1 VAAAL
6 PVLRRPVEATGGRR
20 RSRVAPYVM
29 VLPALAYLAVFFVV
43 PLWSLLRTSL
53 SRNTGSVFLPTL
65 SFDWAFTNYGDA
77 FTDFRDQIVRSFLYA
92 GVATLICL
100 VLAYP
105 LAYVIAFKA
114 GRYRNLLL
122 GLVIL
127 PFFVTFLVRTLAW
140 KTILS
145 DDGWV
150 VAALDTA
157 GLLPSE
163 GRLLSTSWAVVGGLV
178 YNFLP
183 FMVLPLYVSLE
194 KIDVRLVEAA
204 GDLYSTSWRGFR
216 KVVVPLSMPGVLAGS
231 LLVFI
236 PAAGDF
242 INAQYLGGTQNTMIG
257 NVIQR
262 QFLVVKDYPAA
273 AALSFVL
280 MAVILAA
287 VLAYTR
293 ALGTDD
299 LV

>member
-1 VAAAL
+1 
-6 PVLRRPVEATGGRR
+6 
-20 RSRVAPYVM
+20 M
-29 VLPALAYLAVFFVV
+29 VLPALVYLGIFFVV

-53 SRNTGSVFLPTL
+53 SRNGGSVFLPTL
-65 SFDWAFTNYGDA
+65 EFDWAWSNYGDA
-77 FTDFRDQIVRSFLYA
+77 FSDYRDQIVRSFGYA
-92 GVATLICL
+92 LAATLICL

-114 GRYRNLLL
+114 GRWRNVVL

-140 KTILS
+140 RIILS

-150 VAALDTA
+150 VSAFDAV
-157 GLLPSE
+157 GLLPDE

-194 KIDVRLVEAA
+194 KVDPRLMEAA
-204 GDLYSTSWRGFR
+204 ADLYSSTWRGFR
-216 KVVVPLSMPGVLAGS
+216 KVVLPLTMPGVLAGS

-236 PAAGDF
+236 PSSGDF
-242 INAQYLGGTQNTMIG
+242 VNAQYLGGTQTTMIG
-257 NVIQR
+257 NVIER
-262 QFLVVKDYPAA
+262 QFLVVHDYPTA

-280 MAVILAA
+280 MAIILVAT
-287 VLAYTR
+287 LAYTR
-293 ALGTDD
+293 ALGTED

>member
-1 VAAAL
+1 MAGL
-6 PVLRRPVEATGGRR
+6 ATSGRR
-20 RSRVAPYVM
+20 RSRTAPYLM
-29 VLPALAYLAVFFVV
+29 VFPALAYLAVFFVV
-43 PLWSLLRTSL
+43 PIWSLLRTSL
-53 SRNTGSVFLPTL
+53 SRNTGSVFVPTL
-65 SFDWAFTNYGDA
+65 EFDWTFSNYGDA
-77 FTDFRDQIVRSFLYA
+77 FTDFRDQIVRSMIYA
-92 GVATLICL
+92 GVATVLCL
-100 VLAYP
+100 VMAYP
-105 LAYVIAFKA
+105 LAYVIAFKS
-114 GRYRNLLL
+114 GRYKNLLL

-150 VAALDTA
+150 VTALDTV
-157 GLLPSE
+157 GLLPRE
-163 GRLLSTSWAVVGGLV
+163 GRLLSTSWGVVGGLT

-194 KIDVRLVEAA
+194 KIDPRLIEAA
-204 GDLYSTSWRGFR
+204 RDLYSTSWRGFR
-216 KVVVPLSMPGVLAGS
+216 KVIVPLSLPGVVAGS

-242 INAQYLGGTQNTMIG
+242 VNAQYLGGTQNTMIG
-257 NVIQR
+257 NVIQK

-280 MAVILAA
+280 MAIILAA
-287 VLAYTR
+287 VLVYTR
-293 ALGTDD
+293 ALGTED

>member
-1 VAAAL
+1 MAGI
-6 PVLRRPVEATGGRR
+6 ATSGRR
-20 RSRVAPYVM
+20 HSRVAPYAM
-29 VLPALAYLAVFFVV
+29 VVPAVVYLGIFFVY

-53 SRNTGSVFLPTL
+53 SRNSGSVFLPTL
-65 SFDWAFTNYGDA
+65 EFDWAWSNYGDA
-77 FTDFRDQIVRSFLYA
+77 FTDFRDQIVRSFVYA
-92 GVATLICL
+92 GLATLICL
-100 VLAYP
+100 VMAYP

-114 GRYRNLLL
+114 GRYKNLLL

-150 VAALDTA
+150 VSAFDSV
-157 GLLPSE
+157 GLLPQE
-163 GRLLSTSWAVVGGLV
+163 GRLLSTSWGVVGGLV

-194 KIDVRLVEAA
+194 KIDPRLVEAA
-204 GDLYSTSWRGFR
+204 GDLYSTAWRGFR
-216 KVVVPLSMPGVLAGS
+216 KVIVPLSMPGVIAGS

-236 PAAGDF
+236 PASGDF
-242 INAQYLGGTQNTMIG
+242 VNAQYLGGTQNTMIG
-257 NVIQR
+257 NVIQK

-280 MAVILAA
+280 MAIILAA

>member
-1 VAAAL
+1 MAGAA
-6 PVLRRPVEATGGRR
+6 TSGRR
-20 RSRVAPYVM
+20 RSHVAPYAMAV
-29 VLPALAYLAVFFVV
+29 PAIAYLAIFFVY

-53 SRNTGSVFLPTL
+53 SRNSGSVFLPTL
-65 SFDWAFTNYGDA
+65 EFDWAWSNYGDA
-77 FTDFRDQIVRSFLYA
+77 FTDFRDQIGRSLVYA
-92 GVATLICL
+92 GLATLICL
-100 VLAYP
+100 ALAYP

-114 GRYRNLLL
+114 GRWKNLLL

-150 VAALDTA
+150 VSAFDAV
-157 GLLPSE
+157 GLLPRE
-163 GRLLSTSWAVVGGLV
+163 GRLLSTSWGVVGGLV

-194 KIDVRLVEAA
+194 KIDPRLMEAA

-216 KVVVPLSMPGVLAGS
+216 KVIVPLSMPGVIAGS

-236 PAAGDF
+236 PASGDF
-242 INAQYLGGTQNTMIG
+242 VNAQYLGGTQNTMIG
-257 NVIQR
+257 NVIQK

-280 MAVILAA
+280 MAIILAA

>member
-1 VAAAL
+1 MAGI
-6 PVLRRPVEATGGRR
+6 ATSGRR
-20 RSRVAPYVM
+20 RSRVAPYAM
-29 VLPALAYLAVFFVV
+29 VLPAVVYLGVFFVY

-53 SRNTGSVFLPTL
+53 SRNSGSVFLPTL
-65 SFDWAFTNYGDA
+65 EFDWAWSNYGDA
-77 FTDFRDQIVRSFLYA
+77 FTDFRDQIGRSLVYA

-100 VLAYP
+100 ALAYP
-105 LAYVIAFKA
+105 LAYVIAFKS
-114 GRYRNLLL
+114 GRYKNLLL

-140 KTILS
+140 KTILA

-150 VAALDTA
+150 VSAFDAV
-157 GLLPSE
+157 GLLPRE
-163 GRLLSTSWAVVGGLV
+163 GRLLSTSWGVVGGLV

-194 KIDVRLVEAA
+194 KIDPRLVEAA

-216 KVVVPLSMPGVLAGS
+216 KVIVPLSMPGVIAGS

-236 PAAGDF
+236 PASGDF
-242 INAQYLGGTQNTMIG
+242 VNAQYLGGTQNTMIG
-257 NVIQR
+257 NVIQK

-280 MAVILAA
+280 MAIILAA

>member
-1 VAAAL
+1 MAGI
-6 PVLRRPVEATGGRR
+6 ATSGRR
-20 RSRVAPYVM
+20 RSRVAPYAM
-29 VLPALAYLAVFFVV
+29 ALPALVYLGVFFVY

-53 SRNTGSVFLPTL
+53 SRNSGSVFLPTL
-65 SFDWAFTNYGDA
+65 EFDWAWSNYGDA
-77 FTDFRDQIVRSFLYA
+77 FTDFRDQIVRSFGYA
-92 GVATLICL
+92 GLATVICL
-100 VLAYP
+100 VMAYP

-114 GRYRNLLL
+114 GRYKNLLL

-140 KTILS
+140 KTILA

-150 VAALDTA
+150 VSAFDAV
-157 GLLPSE
+157 GLLPRE
-163 GRLLSTSWAVVGGLV
+163 GRLLSTSWGVVGGLT

-194 KIDVRLVEAA
+194 KIDPRLVEAA

-216 KVVVPLSMPGVLAGS
+216 KVIVPLSMPGVIAGS

-236 PAAGDF
+236 PASGDF

-257 NVIQR
+257 NVIQK

-280 MAVILAA
+280 MAIILAA

>member
-1 VAAAL
+1 MAV
-6 PVLRRPVEATGGRR
+6 
-20 RSRVAPYVM
+20 
-29 VLPALAYLAVFFVV
+29 PAIAYLAIFFVY

-53 SRNTGSVFLPTL
+53 SRNSGSVFLPTL
-65 SFDWAFTNYGDA
+65 EFDWAWSNYGDA
-77 FTDFRDQIVRSFLYA
+77 FTDFRDQIGRSLVYA
-92 GVATLICL
+92 GLATLICL
-100 VLAYP
+100 ALAYP

-114 GRYRNLLL
+114 GRWKNLLL

-150 VAALDTA
+150 VSAFDAV
-157 GLLPSE
+157 GLLPRE
-163 GRLLSTSWAVVGGLV
+163 GRLLSTSWGVVGGLV

-194 KIDVRLVEAA
+194 KIDPRLMEAA

-216 KVVVPLSMPGVLAGS
+216 KVIVPLSMPGVIAGS

-236 PAAGDF
+236 PASGDF
-242 INAQYLGGTQNTMIG
+242 VNAQYLGGTQNTMIG
-257 NVIQR
+257 NVIQK

-280 MAVILAA
+280 MAIILAA